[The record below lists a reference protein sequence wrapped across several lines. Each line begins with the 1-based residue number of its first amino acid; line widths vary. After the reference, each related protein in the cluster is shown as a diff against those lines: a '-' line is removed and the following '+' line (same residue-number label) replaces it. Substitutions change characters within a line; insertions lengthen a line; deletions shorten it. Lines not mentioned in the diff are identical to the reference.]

1 MCYGTEVSSI
11 GLPSQTNPEF
21 DHGNAMKAHGRLV
34 RRRGTVG
41 AVAAL
46 IVAAAVQR
54 AWNIWTLPALSG
66 FDAPGHAAYIWT
78 ILEEGRLPHPYE
90 GWSTFH
96 PPLYYLITAA
106 VWRILEPLGP
116 HGVAVGL
123 KAIGAVTTL
132 AAGLVTFLISIRL
145 GAGAGTAWVAMTL
158 VLFLPSAQI
167 SAVSIGNE
175 SFAAGVVALAL
186 LPLLALQRDPRDVR
200 KAIVTGALAALALTA
215 KFTGVFVAGAAFVP
229 FFRRD
234 FDRRMLRALAL
245 LVLTGTLLAGPVYF
259 RNIRLAGTPFPMT
272 RGREPMRSVEQWFVL
287 RERQVSDYLTFNPN
301 CVLRPS
307 IFHAPYQWPSMNS
320 RNRDMTNVW
329 GLLYA
334 STWYDAYANRVP
346 LGFHRDGV
354 LTGPL
359 LGFAGVLPT
368 LVMLWGFLTA
378 AAGALRSRGRSPD
391 APLVVMFLLG
401 VAAFV
406 AFTWRAPS
414 MVAAKGSYLL
424 PLVAPAGV
432 FFALGAKAL
441 GRRLRLAVL
450 LISAVAA
457 LSAAIVF
464 TNGVVYRS
472 EPMPQMAIDSWHRFA
487 DTLHSPSI
495 DHAMAYL
502 LKSP

>member
-1 MCYGTEVSSI
+1 
-11 GLPSQTNPEF
+11 
-21 DHGNAMKAHGRLV
+21 
-34 RRRGTVG
+34 VG
-41 AVAAL
+41 AAAAL

-54 AWNIWTLPALSG
+54 AWNIWTLPALNG
-66 FDAPGHAAYIWT
+66 FDVLGHAGYIWT
-78 ILEEGRLPHPYE
+78 ILKEGRFPQPYE

-96 PPLYYLITAA
+96 PPLYYLIAAA
-106 VWRILEPLGP
+106 VWHILEPLGP

-145 GAGAGTAWVAMTL
+145 GAGSGTAWVAMAL

-175 SFAAGVVALAL
+175 SFAAGVAALAL
-186 LPLLALQRDPRDVR
+186 LPLLALQRHPRDVR
-200 KAIVTGALAALALTA
+200 RAIVTGALAALALTA

-229 FFRRD
+229 FLRRD

-245 LVLTGTLLAGPVYF
+245 LVLTGTLLAGPVYL

-272 RGREPMRSVEQWFVL
+272 REREPMRSIEQQFVL
-287 RERQVSDYLTFNPN
+287 RERRISDYLTFEPA
-301 CVLRPS
+301 CLLRPS
-307 IFHAPYQWPSMNS
+307 IFHAPYQWPSAMT
-320 RNRDMTNVW
+320 RNQEMTNLW

-334 STWYDAYANRVP
+334 STWYDAYANRIP

-359 LGFAGVLPT
+359 LGLAGVVPT
-368 LVMLWGFLTA
+368 LVMLGGFIA
-378 AAGALRSRGRSPD
+378 AAVGTLRSHGRSPD
-391 APLVVMFLLG
+391 APLVVMFLVG

-406 AFTWRAPS
+406 VFTWRAPS

-424 PLVAPAGV
+424 PLVAPSGV
-432 FFALGAKAL
+432 FFARGARPL
-441 GRRLRLAVL
+441 GRRVRLAVL

-472 EPMPQMAIDSWHRFA
+472 QPMPQMEIDSWHRFA
-487 DTLHSPSI
+487 DTLHSPPI
-495 DHAMAYL
+495 DHAMAYF